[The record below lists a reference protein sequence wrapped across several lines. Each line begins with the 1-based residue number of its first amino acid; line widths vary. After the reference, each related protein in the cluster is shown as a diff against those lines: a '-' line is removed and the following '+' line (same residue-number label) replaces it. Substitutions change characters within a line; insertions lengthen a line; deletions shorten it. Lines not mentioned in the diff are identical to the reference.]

1 MPARAGG
8 CAGGRGSR
16 ARPGSWFPGVHGV
29 VVERR
34 SQPSLQEPRGRDSR
48 RPGRAWRRFPGEG
61 EAALEGGG
69 GGGAGQG
76 AVGAGMGWGAV
87 EGCSPSKALS
97 VGGLEGPRE

>member
-1 MPARAGG
+1 MPGAVLEAGG
-8 CAGGRGSR
+8 AELD
-16 ARPGSWFPGVHGV
+16 RPGSWFPGVHGV

-34 SQPSLQEPRGRDSR
+34 SQPSLWEARGRDSR
-48 RPGRAWRRFPGEG
+48 RPGRAWCRFPGEG

-69 GGGAGQG
+69 GAGR
-76 AVGAGMGWGAV
+76 GAV